1 MIRIQQLN
9 LEIPFLK
16 TEDEYDK
23 FQNIQLE
30 KKIIKLLKIT
40 IRIWNPGIS
49 SDVPWM
55 PARNQLCFTVI
66 LWMFALKTRQKS

>member
-30 KKIIKLLKIT
+30 KKIIKLLKI
-40 IRIWNPGIS
+40 N
-49 SDVPWM
+49 
-55 PARNQLCFTVI
+55 
-66 LWMFALKTRQKS
+66 K